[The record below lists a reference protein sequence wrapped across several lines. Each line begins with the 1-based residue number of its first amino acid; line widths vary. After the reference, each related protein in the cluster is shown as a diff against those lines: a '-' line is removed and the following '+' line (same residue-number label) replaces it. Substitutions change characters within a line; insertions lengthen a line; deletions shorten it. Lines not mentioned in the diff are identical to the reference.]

1 MDRKPAFSKYES
13 PSRVVLLNG
22 KTAGSKR
29 VIKMTT
35 FPALKPGQL
44 RIVTSWGDLAEA
56 SAERPSDLDVYL
68 DFALPS
74 GSPGTRP
81 DICQVSNVNG
91 RTSCGNS
98 TVELDSKELR
108 VKSIRV
114 DTVYAT
120 TYRFFV
126 ASQGGY
132 DIETRRKK
140 ESRTYTI

>member
-1 MDRKPAFSKYES
+1 MDRKPAFAKYES

-114 DTVYAT
+114 VTVYAT

-132 DIETRRKK
+132 DRETGRQGERDF
-140 ESRTYTI
+140 TL